1 MDGQIAGGVSKAEIP
16 SHELYIVSHTLVLSF
31 SWIYLLCKYLA
42 NAVIDLGGL
51 IIKVVLGSAL
61 LFFWLISS

>member
-42 NAVIDLGGL
+42 NAVIDLGG
-51 IIKVVLGSAL
+51 
-61 LFFWLISS
+61 